1 MSFTEHFRQAA
12 AASGYKLSEEQIHK
26 FEIYYQ
32 LLVEWN
38 QKMNLTA
45 ITEPAEVAVKHMVD
59 SLTAF
64 EEQLFFSGAS
74 VADVGTGAGFPGVP
88 LKLFRPDLQLTL
100 IDSLQKRLNFLTAV
114 IETAGIKDV
123 AVLHYRAEE
132 AGQKKELR
140 EAFDFVTSRAVARL
154 PVLCELCLPLVKIGG
169 YFVALKGAQY
179 EDELLEA
186 ERALR
191 VLGAEVAQVK
201 PVRLPGLEDVRAENY
216 LKKVKTTPKAYPR
229 RAGKKKKK
237 PLI

>member
-1 MSFTEHFRQAA
+1 MSFIEHLRQAA
-12 AASGYKLSEEQIHK
+12 GTSGYNLSEEQIRQ
-26 FEIYYQ
+26 FDIYYQ
-32 LLVEWN
+32 LLIEWN

-64 EEQLFFSGAS
+64 DETLFFSGAS
-74 VADVGTGAGFPGVP
+74 IADVGTGAGFPGVP
-88 LKLFRPDLQLTL
+88 LKLFQPDLKLTL

-114 IETAGIKDV
+114 IETTGMKDV
-123 AVLHYRAEE
+123 AILHYRAEE

-179 EDELLEA
+179 ETELVEA

-201 PVRLPGLEDVRAENY
+201 PVQLPGLEDVRAVIY
-216 LKKVKTTPKAYPR
+216 LKKVKATPKAYPR
-229 RAGKKKKK
+229 RAGLPEKK

>member
-1 MSFTEHFRQAA
+1 MSFTEHLRQAA
-12 AASGYKLSEEQIHK
+12 AVSGYELSEEQIHK

-64 EEQLFFSGAS
+64 DEQLFFAGAS

-114 IETAGIKDV
+114 LEATGMEMVKI
-123 AVLHYRAEE
+123 LHYRAEE

-140 EAFDFVTSRAVARL
+140 EVFDFVTSRAVARL

-169 YFVALKGAQY
+169 YFVALKGAKY
-179 EDELLEA
+179 EEELLEA
-186 ERALR
+186 ERALK

-201 PVRLPGLEDVRAENY
+201 PVRLPGLEDVRAVIY
-216 LKKVKTTPKAYPR
+216 LKKVKPTPKAYPR
-229 RAGKKKKK
+229 RAGLPEKK

>member
-1 MSFTEHFRQAA
+1 MSFATYLQQAA
-12 AASGYKLSEEQIHK
+12 ATSGYKLSEEQIHQ
-26 FEIYYQ
+26 FDIYYQ
-32 LLVEWN
+32 LLIEWN

-59 SLTAF
+59 SLSAF
-64 EEQLFFSGAS
+64 AEELFFAGAS

-100 IDSLQKRLNFLTAV
+100 IDSLQKRLNFLMAV
-114 IETAGIKDV
+114 IEATRME
-123 AVLHYRAEE
+123 AVQTLHYRAEE

-179 EDELLEA
+179 EDELIEA

-201 PVRLPGLEDVRAENY
+201 QVRLPGLEDVRAVIY
-216 LKKVKTTPKAYPR
+216 LKKVKATPAAYPR
-229 RAGKKKKK
+229 RAGLPEKK

>member
-1 MSFTEHFRQAA
+1 MSFTTYLQQAA
-12 AASGYKLSEEQIHK
+12 ATSGYKLSEEQIHQ
-26 FEIYYQ
+26 FDIYYQ
-32 LLVEWN
+32 LLIEWN

-59 SLTAF
+59 SLSAF
-64 EEQLFFSGAS
+64 AEELFFAGAS

-100 IDSLQKRLNFLTAV
+100 IDSLQKRLNFLMAV
-114 IETAGIKDV
+114 IEATRME
-123 AVLHYRAEE
+123 AVQTLHYRAEE

-201 PVRLPGLEDVRAENY
+201 QVRLPGLEDVRAVIY
-216 LKKVKTTPKAYPR
+216 LKKVKATPAAYPR
-229 RAGKKKKK
+229 RAGLPEKK

>member
-1 MSFTEHFRQAA
+1 MSFTEHLRQAA
-12 AASGYKLSEEQIHK
+12 AVSGYELSEEQIHK

-64 EEQLFFSGAS
+64 DEQLFFAGAS

-114 IETAGIKDV
+114 LEATGMEMVKI
-123 AVLHYRAEE
+123 LHYRAEE

-140 EAFDFVTSRAVARL
+140 EVFDFVTSRAVARL

-169 YFVALKGAQY
+169 YFVALKGAKY
-179 EDELLEA
+179 EEELLEA
-186 ERALR
+186 ERALK

-201 PVRLPGLEDVRAENY
+201 TVRLPGLEDVRAVIY
-216 LKKVKTTPKAYPR
+216 LKKVKPTPKAYPR
-229 RAGKKKKK
+229 RAGLPEKK

>member
-114 IETAGIKDV
+114 IEAAGIKDV

-169 YFVALKGAQY
+169 YFVALKGRRSPSSYSTRARVIPCRMAPAWP
-179 EDELLEA
+179 LLPPPA
-186 ERALR
+186 TVTTTSSRLASCDNSR
-191 VLGAEVAQVK
+191 GWRTSIREVS
-201 PVRLPGLEDVRAENY
+201 R
-216 LKKVKTTPKAYPR
+216 PK
-229 RAGKKKKK
+229 
-237 PLI
+237 

>member
-1 MSFTEHFRQAA
+1 MSFATYLQQAA
-12 AASGYKLSEEQIHK
+12 ATSGYKLSEEQIHQ
-26 FEIYYQ
+26 FDIYYQ
-32 LLVEWN
+32 LLIEWN

-59 SLTAF
+59 SLSAF
-64 EEQLFFSGAS
+64 AEELFFAGAS

-100 IDSLQKRLNFLTAV
+100 IDSLQKRLNFLMAV
-114 IETAGIKDV
+114 IEATRME
-123 AVLHYRAEE
+123 AVQTLHYRAEE

-201 PVRLPGLEDVRAENY
+201 QVRLPGLEDVRAVIY
-216 LKKVKTTPKAYPR
+216 LKKVKATPAAYPR
-229 RAGKKKKK
+229 RAGLPEKK